1 MYKIL
6 IVDNE
11 KTIRTG
17 LNVGIDWVKLNCT
30 VTGLAEDGADALRQ
44 IEKDPPDIVLSDINM
59 KQMSGLELCQIL
71 AERFPAIKCIL
82 ITGFYEFDS
91 AYYAIKSPNVVNLIL
106 KPTSVFKV
114 SEAVEQAIS
123 HIKEEHDHQ
132 SLQREMLLQMKRN
145 QELQQSIVL
154 QDLIE
159 STYPDP
165 DAAEMLLSAGIRL
178 EAYRVISLYL
188 NCTEKQRGEPG
199 LVLEAEATVCKYI
212 RRIFTAAPC
221 YLVYRH
227 QQPIRIIVDVAE
239 LSGEKELLHDCC
251 AELSD
256 VTDSCTD
263 FYISLGISRR
273 YSKLQE
279 MPRAASEADNAAKF
293 AIYGGEYSIVSY
305 DMVTPLSARDM
316 EEVRWHMDKLLES
329 ITRLDVRQA
338 LEDLQDVNDYCQS
351 KKMPFHAIVNIFVII
366 TNVCHQQY
374 YIYGKLAEVESTLS
388 GQNSYYRQLWACND
402 PNTLYQQMARII
414 KTTITGV
421 SRHYP
426 SREDAILDVAN
437 YIQNNYAGD
446 LSLEGIASVFYMSA
460 GYLGRLFKN
469 RFNVNITAYIQNVR
483 INKAKELI
491 RSTNLHTYE
500 IAQAV
505 GISDPVYFSKLFKK
519 LTGCRVRDYR
529 ESLQSQ
535 SAEDITIPNSGGT
548 S

>member
-1 MYKIL
+1 M
-6 IVDNE
+6 
-11 KTIRTG
+11 
-17 LNVGIDWVKLNCT
+17 
-30 VTGLAEDGADALRQ
+30 
-44 IEKDPPDIVLSDINM
+44 
-59 KQMSGLELCQIL
+59 
-71 AERFPAIKCIL
+71 
-82 ITGFYEFDS
+82 
-91 AYYAIKSPNVVNLIL
+91 
-106 KPTSVFKV
+106 
-114 SEAVEQAIS
+114 
-123 HIKEEHDHQ
+123 H
-132 SLQREMLLQMKRN
+132 
-145 QELQQSIVL
+145 
-154 QDLIE
+154 
-159 STYPDP
+159 
-165 DAAEMLLSAGIRL
+165 
-178 EAYRVISLYL
+178 
-188 NCTEKQRGEPG
+188 
-199 LVLEAEATVCKYI
+199 
-212 RRIFTAAPC
+212 
-221 YLVYRH
+221 
-227 QQPIRIIVDVAE
+227 
-239 LSGEKELLHDCC
+239 
-251 AELSD
+251 
-256 VTDSCTD
+256 
-263 FYISLGISRR
+263 
-273 YSKLQE
+273 
-279 MPRAASEADNAAKF
+279 
-293 AIYGGEYSIVSY
+293 
-305 DMVTPLSARDM
+305 
-316 EEVRWHMDKLLES
+316 
-329 ITRLDVRQA
+329 
-338 LEDLQDVNDYCQS
+338 
-351 KKMPFHAIVNIFVII
+351 FHAIVNIFVIS
-366 TNVCHQQY
+366 TNVYHQQY

>member
-17 LNVGIDWVKLNCT
+17 LNVGVDWAKLNCS
-30 VTGLAEDGADALRQ
+30 VTGLAEDGTDALRQ

-59 KQMSGLELCQIL
+59 KHLNGLELCRIL
-71 AERFPAIKCIL
+71 AERFPSIKCIL

-91 AYYAIKSPNVVNLIL
+91 AYYAVKSPNVVNLIL

-123 HIKEEHDHQ
+123 HIEEERDHQ
-132 SLQREMLLQMKRN
+132 SLQREMLLQLERN
-145 QELQQSIVL
+145 QELQQSITL
-154 QDLIE
+154 QNLIE
-159 STYPDP
+159 ASCSYP
-165 DAAEMLLSAGIRL
+165 DAAEMLRSVGIHL
-178 EAYRVISLYL
+178 GIYQVISVCL
-188 NCTEKQRGEPG
+188 NCTEEQRSEPG
-199 LVLEAEATVCKYI
+199 RVLKAEETVCKYI
-212 RRIFTAAPC
+212 RRIFTTVPC

-227 QQPIRIIVDVAE
+227 QQPIRIIAE
-239 LSGEKELLHDCC
+239 VSDLKEEKQSLHDCC
-251 AELSD
+251 AELSG
-256 VTDSCTD
+256 VTDTCTD
-263 FYISLGISRR
+263 FYISVGISRR
-273 YSKLQE
+273 HSKPQE
-279 MPRAASEADNAAKF
+279 LPKAAGEADNAAKF

-305 DMVTPLSARDM
+305 DMVPPLSAEDM
-316 EEVRWHMDKLLES
+316 EAVRQQLDKLLES

-338 LEDLQDVNDYCQS
+338 LEDLRDVNNYCQA
-351 KKMPFHAIVNIFVII
+351 KKLPFHAIVNIFVII

-374 YIYGKLAEVESTLS
+374 YIYGKLAEAGNTLS
-388 GQNSYYRQLWACND
+388 GQNNYYRQLWACND
-402 PNTLYQQMARII
+402 PNALYQQMARII

-437 YIQNNYAGD
+437 YIQNNYASD

-460 GYLGRLFKN
+460 GYLGRLFKS

-500 IAQAV
+500 IAQTV
-505 GISDPVYFSKLFKK
+505 GINDPVYFSKLFKK

-529 ESLQSQ
+529 ESLQTRT
-535 SAEDITIPNSGGT
+535 AEDNTISQSGGT